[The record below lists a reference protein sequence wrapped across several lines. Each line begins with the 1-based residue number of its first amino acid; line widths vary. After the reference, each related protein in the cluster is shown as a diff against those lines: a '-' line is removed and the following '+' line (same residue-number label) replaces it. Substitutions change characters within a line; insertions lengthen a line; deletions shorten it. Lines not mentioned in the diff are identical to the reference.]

1 LLRAP
6 VDIEGRSTSG
16 AWRTCLL
23 MALAVLGLALV
34 QTHPLWLHAA
44 EGIPYGYRV
53 VPGYELV
60 PSMPGD
66 HLQFLY
72 WCWLLG
78 DNIFGPSSM
87 LTNPYEFNT
96 FLTPNGLP
104 GFANFPFSIFYV
116 LFSPLGQAPA
126 YNALV
131 LISYLL
137 SGLAA
142 YGLAIQVLRDKT
154 AAIPAGIIFA
164 ILPFRAA
171 QVLSGHLYG
180 FVAFLLPM
188 MLYCLERGWR
198 QASWLWGAGAGAC
211 LVVMSLMEPHLV
223 YYSSLFVGIYVPL
236 RLLLHHQERELQ
248 TGGVLDALMV
258 IAGGLGAGVMGH
270 VAQVRGGGDF
280 FSSGS
285 LVALGQSLGIY
296 VVMALCAWLLLS
308 WLVTSLSLLPL
319 AKARK
324 ILARG
329 FLPLAGLVLYAVQL
343 KFDLPYLG
351 SILIGLALGL
361 GLYWTL
367 PQIWPL
373 RRAPKSLGKA
383 WLPVVPLIIGLGLAA
398 GRMIMVKASSFDQ
411 SIAGQGRG
419 LHEVYLFTPSLGD
432 LLNLGNVHMEKLVH
446 LGWVLAG
453 LALLG
458 LILLALGLPRNA
470 RRASQATLW
479 AFLAALAALLSLGPT
494 VKSLPLYALLYKI
507 VPFFN
512 FPRVP
517 GRLIIFA
524 VLMMSLLAG
533 WVIRELSGGSKR
545 KAWLGPVLG
554 ALLIAGLAWDLGL
567 PANTGVSLLP
577 DKGAVASG
585 VKSHMITGP
594 GSPQRLLGLPI
605 WPGDSH
611 QSSVYELAITHTR
624 AQSVNGYSPVV
635 PRSYIKEIVQPL
647 YSLNYGYVDQA
658 AMETLAKLKTKLV
671 SFHDDDLVYARK
683 ISPFPPAL
691 ARQRLLA
698 SGAFFPVVRQ
708 GNVFLLSLNSAAR
721 PDPAPERITSPV
733 VSLWEAEALKWN
745 TGQCVDDKQ
754 ASGWGL
760 LFGERPLGDP
770 TGPLGPRR
778 ARGTGNVIR
787 AQKSRHKPGFISY
800 GPYTAFPPGKYQAR
814 FRLRRP
820 QGDPALEPG
829 WIEVCTDKGAKSLAK
844 AVLNQANLPADG
856 RWHDVPLDFDLR
868 DLATLELRTW
878 YNARG
883 DLELDLILVG
893 FRQGAPDD
901 GFYRAQDLWRQT
913 GDLTS
918 DTWVAGGLAIEAKAG
933 HHPPL
938 YMMHGP
944 QATLQPG
951 RYVASFRL
959 SGKPGPDEKAPA
971 VDLVVATDMG
981 RLPLAHKRVTGAELS
996 KEYQDFILAFEVK
1009 RTMEIGLRMRFAG
1022 HADVRLAGAGLL
1034 NLEKD
1039 DIGIH

>member
-1 LLRAP
+1 MRAP

-16 AWRTCLL
+16 AWRACLL
-23 MALAVLGLALV
+23 MALAIFGLALV
-34 QTHPLWLHAA
+34 QTHPLWLYAG

-53 VPGYELV
+53 VPGYEMV

-72 WCWLLG
+72 WCWLLA
-78 DNIFGPSSM
+78 DNIFGPSS
-87 LTNPYEFNT
+87 LFTNPYEFNT
-96 FLTPNGLP
+96 FLAPNGLP
-104 GFANFPFSIFYV
+104 GFANFPFSILYV

-137 SGLAA
+137 AGLAA
-142 YGLAIQVLRDKT
+142 YGLAVEVLRDKV
-154 AAIPAGIIFA
+154 AALPAGIIFA

-180 FVAFLLPM
+180 FVAFLLPL

-211 LVVMSLMEPHLV
+211 LLVMGLMEPHLV
-223 YYSSLFVGIYVPL
+223 YYSSLFVGLYVPL
-236 RLLLHHQERELQ
+236 RLLLHSQEREPQ
-248 TGGVLDALMV
+248 TGGLVEVLQV
-258 IAGGLGAGVMGH
+258 VAGGLGAGLMAH
-270 VAQVRGGGDF
+270 VAQIRGGGDF
-280 FSSGS
+280 FSSG
-285 LVALGQSLGIY
+285 LWEALGIY
-296 VVMALCAWLLLS
+296 LVMALCVWLLLS
-308 WLVTSLSLLPL
+308 WLVVPFTLLPL

-329 FLPLAGLVLYAVQL
+329 FLPLAGLSLYAVQL
-343 KFDLPYLG
+343 KFDLPYFG
-351 SILIGLALGL
+351 SILIALALGL
-361 GLYWTL
+361 GLYWTM
-367 PQIWPL
+367 PHIWPH
-373 RRAPKSLGKA
+373 RRAPQGLGKL
-383 WLPVVPLIIGLGLAA
+383 WLPVLPLVAGLGLAA
-398 GRMIMVKASSFDQ
+398 ARMILVKATSFDQ

-419 LHEVYLFTPSLGD
+419 LHEVFLFTPSLGD
-432 LLNLGNVHMEKLVH
+432 LLNLANVHMEKLVH
-446 LGWVLAG
+446 LGWVLTG

-479 AFLAALAALLSLGPT
+479 AFLAALASLLALGPT
-494 VKSLPLYALLYKI
+494 VKSLPLYELLYKI

-545 KAWLGPVLG
+545 KAWLGPALSVLI
-554 ALLIAGLAWDLGL
+554 IAGLAWDLGL

-577 DKGAVASG
+577 GKGTVASG
-585 VKSHMITGP
+585 VKSHMVTGP
-594 GSPQRLLGLPI
+594 DSSERFLGLPI

-611 QSSVYELAITHTR
+611 QSSVYELMISQTR
-624 AQSVNGYSPVV
+624 ARTVNGYSPVV
-635 PRSYIKEIVQPL
+635 PRSYVKEIVQPL
-647 YSLNYGYVDQA
+647 YSLNYGFVNQTA
-658 AMETLAKLKTKLV
+658 LEALTKLKTKLV
-671 SFHDDDLVYARK
+671 SFHDDVLVYAKK

-698 SGAFFPVVRQ
+698 SGACFPITRQ
-708 GNVFLLSLNSAAR
+708 GNVFLVSLNSAAQ
-721 PDPAPERITSPV
+721 PDPNPGRITSPV
-733 VSLWEAEALKWN
+733 VSIWEAEALKWN
-745 TGQCVDDKQ
+745 TGQCVDDKE

-760 LFGERPLGDP
+760 LFGERPLGNP

-778 ARGTGNVIR
+778 ARGAGNVIQ
-787 AQKSRHKPGFISY
+787 AQKGRDKADFISY
-800 GPYTAFPPGKYQAR
+800 GPYTAFPPGKYRAR

-820 QGDPALEPG
+820 VGDPAAEPG
-829 WIEVCTDKGAKSLAK
+829 WIEVSIAKGTKSLAK
-844 AVLNQANLPADG
+844 AVLTQANLPADG
-856 RWHDVPLDFDLR
+856 RWHDVSLDFNLKDL
-868 DLATLELRTW
+868 TTVELRTW
-878 YNARG
+878 YNAQG
-883 DLELDLILVG
+883 NLALDLILVG
-893 FRQGAPDD
+893 FRQGAPED

-913 GDLTS
+913 GDLI
-918 DTWVAGGLAIEAKAG
+918 DDQWVAGNLAVEARAD

-938 YMMHGP
+938 YLMHGP
-944 QATLQPG
+944 QATLEPG

-959 SGKPGPDEKAPA
+959 AGKPGADGNAPA

-981 RLPLAHKRVTGAELS
+981 RLPLAHKNVPGAELS
-996 KEYQDFILAFEVK
+996 EQYKDFILAFEVK
-1009 RTMEIGLRMRFAG
+1009 RPMEIGLRVRFAG
-1022 HADVRLAGAGLL
+1022 GADVRLAGASLL
-1034 NLEKD
+1034 NLDKEKKP
-1039 DIGIH
+1039 